1 MTYNE
6 KKDLSSKNENIE
18 SFCIEI
24 INTKS
29 KNILVNTSY
38 RQPAGRYNE
47 FEIYIKQFLYKSKNK
62 KSYLV
67 GDLNL
72 NFLDHKTNKKVK
84 DYLNLSF
91 QNFLIPLI
99 NKSTRVTKANATLTN
114 DFLDTASST
123 GIVKSGIS
131 HHFLIFLIT
140 SAQYFENIQNETN
153 VSNEK

>member
-6 KKDLSSKNENIE
+6 RKDLSSKNENIE
-18 SFCIEI
+18 SLCIEI
-24 INTKS
+24 INAKS

-84 DYLNLSF
+84 DYLNLTF

-114 DFLDTASST
+114 DFLDTDSST

-131 HHFLIFLIT
+131 HHFLIFLKT
-140 SAQYFENIQNETN
+140 SAQYLENIQNETTI
-153 VSNEK
+153 SNEK